1 MHVTEDEIRKL
12 ALKLIETFSWRDSR
26 QRGFERY
33 WPLAGPLETF
43 CAHAVGPLEQDVAKA
58 MQNAL
63 EAALRRTAPQSFNID
78 ADSVAQ
84 FLAAEPLPD
93 RPGRSKRPYARRRR

>member
-1 MHVTEDEIRKL
+1 MHVTEDAICKL
-12 ALKLIETFSWRDSR
+12 ALKLIETFSWKDSR

-43 CAHAVGPLEQDVAKA
+43 SGHAVGVLEQEVAKA

-63 EAALRRTAPQSFNID
+63 EAALKRTAPLSFHMD
-78 ADSVAQ
+78 ADSVAL
-84 FLAAEPLPD
+84 FLAADPLPD
-93 RPGRSKRPYARRRR
+93 KQRKPRRRSARRRR